1 MFAFEGTGRLACL
14 KSTVLGRHAARV
26 ALAFAVLVAAP
37 APADAQR
44 QSGTLAFDEL
54 IPKLQQGGY
63 VLYVRHAAT
72 DHSQE
77 DRDLSDFSNC
87 AMQRN
92 LSDQGKQEARALG
105 EALARLDI
113 KIGDVRTSPYCRCV
127 DTARIAFGR
136 FEIDNYLRATFFTD
150 EEETEQLAAHLRRQ
164 LSTEPE
170 PGTNS
175 VLVGHTA
182 NLRDVTDVWPKPEG
196 VTHIFKPLGEGRGY
210 EHLGRIVPSKWLE
223 IVNQS

>member
-1 MFAFEGTGRLACL
+1 MFACEGASRLAGL
-14 KSTVLGRHAARV
+14 KSFLFGRHAAGF
-26 ALAFAVLVAAP
+26 ALALAVLVAAP

-44 QSGTLAFDEL
+44 QSGTLSFDEL
-54 IPKLQQGGY
+54 IPKLREGGY

-77 DRDLSDFSNC
+77 DRDLSDLSNC
-87 AMQRN
+87 ALQRN

-113 KIGDVRTSPYCRCV
+113 KIGEVRTSPYCRCA

-136 FEIDNYLRATFFTD
+136 FEIDNNLRAAFFTD
-150 EEETEQLAAHLRRQ
+150 EEETEQLSAHLRRQ
-164 LSTEPE
+164 LSTKPE
-170 PGTNS
+170 PGTNT

-196 VTHIFKPLGEGRGY
+196 VVHIFKPLGEGQGY